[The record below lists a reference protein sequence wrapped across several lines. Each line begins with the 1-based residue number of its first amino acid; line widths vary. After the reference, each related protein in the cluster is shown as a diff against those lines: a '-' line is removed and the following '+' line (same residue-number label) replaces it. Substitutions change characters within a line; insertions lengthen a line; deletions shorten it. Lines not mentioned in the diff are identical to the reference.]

1 MMTDLELSAIFNRQW
16 ENRHVIAATDSH
28 VRIAKLK
35 KLREYLLARVDQA
48 CEATKQDFG
57 KPAAETIIGELLV
70 LINEIT
76 HTIKHLHQWM
86 KPERQSTPLT
96 MIGTSA
102 YIQYE
107 PKGCTLIIAPWNY
120 PIALALKP
128 LVSAIAAGCTAIVK
142 PSEMTPYSADFV
154 STTIQS
160 LFNDNEVAVIQG
172 DADTASALLKLPF
185 NHIFF
190 TGSPAVGKIVMKA
203 AAEHLA
209 SVTLELG
216 GKSPSIVDATADIK
230 ASAERIAWAKFF
242 NNGQT
247 CIAPDYVLVDQSV
260 EQQLV
265 SELKKAI
272 LKMYVVDAQTIEESA
287 SYGRIVNTKHFE
299 RLQAHLQNAKELGA
313 VVATGDDCNSKSRYF
328 APTLL
333 THVTREMSV
342 MNEEIFGPI
351 LPVMTFQSME
361 QAINIVNDGEKPLA
375 LYIHSKN
382 NATIEKILKNTSSGN
397 ALVNEMLTQFGH
409 TEIPFGGVNNSGIGK
424 SNGFYGF
431 KEFSNA
437 KGVMKR
443 RFGTMKF
450 LYPPYSARLEE
461 WLKKGLRWV

>member
-1 MMTDLELSAIFNRQW
+1 MTDQELLAIFDQQRV
-16 ENRHVIAATDSH
+16 NRHIVAATDS
-28 VRIAKLK
+28 VSRLRKLK
-35 KLREYLLARVDQA
+35 KLRQYLLDHVDEA
-48 CEATKQDFG
+48 CEATKMDFG
-57 KPAAETIIGELLV
+57 KPVAETIIGELLV
-70 LINEIT
+70 LISEISY
-76 HTIKHLHQWM
+76 TIKHLHRWM

-96 MIGTSA
+96 MTGTSA

-128 LVSAIAAGCTAIVK
+128 LVSAIAAGCTAIIK
-142 PSEMTPYSADFV
+142 PSEMTPCSANFV
-154 STTIQS
+154 TKAIES
-160 LFNDNEVAVIQG
+160 LFNRNEVAVIQG
-172 DADTASALLKLPF
+172 DADTAAALLKLPF

-216 GKSPSIVDATADIK
+216 GKSPSIVDASADIAVTAK
-230 ASAERIAWAKFF
+230 RIAWAKFF

-247 CIAPDYVLVDQSV
+247 CIAPDYVLVQQSV
-260 EQQLV
+260 EQQLL

-272 LKMYVVDAQTIEESA
+272 LLMYGSDTHRIEESE
-287 SYGRIVNTKHFE
+287 SYGRIVNAKHFD
-299 RLQAHLQNAKELGA
+299 RLQAHLQNAKLLGA
-313 VVATGDDCNSKSRYF
+313 LVTIGGNSNASTRYF
-328 APTLL
+328 APTIL
-333 THVTREMSV
+333 TQVNHEMTA
-342 MNEEIFGPI
+342 MKDEIFGPI
-351 LPVMTFQSME
+351 LPVMTFQSLE
-361 QAINIVNDGEKPLA
+361 QAITIVNHGEKPLA

-382 NATIEKILKNTSSGN
+382 KAAINQILNHTSSGN
-397 ALVNEMLTQFGH
+397 ALVNEMLTQFGN

-424 SNGFYGF
+424 SNGYYGF

-450 LYPPYSARLEE
+450 LYPPYSTKLEA
-461 WLKKGLRWV
+461 WLKKGLRWI